1 MNQRIKVSDKLKLN
15 NKARFVLVLVG
26 ILMFGI
32 GSAELYDAFTRK
44 VEVVTEQ
51 KEIYKYTN
59 KFSSNYAVNIKSN
72 PYIEEQIMLP
82 GQTYISDLVSSLDI
96 SLNYSYS
103 DTAEEPVPVKYN
115 YKVDTVMVATYEAD
129 DKEYVVLNKK
139 ENLKTVG
146 TLDAKS
152 DKLKIE
158 EVVNVDFSKYHEIIK
173 DFKQTM
179 GMNVKAK
186 LNVVLTV
193 DTAANIESQTV
204 NNQYKSEFSIDLGS
218 KIAVVE
224 NKGTD
229 TDTKS
234 IKSKATTEEKVDF
247 DAVKASCSVAVI
259 ILGIYI
265 IYAVAYRTQKLRVIG
280 NDFKAEL
287 NRILKS
293 CQDRV
298 VVVENQVDTDV
309 ENTIMV
315 SKFGELIKLSEEL
328 YKPIL
333 CWIEKDE
340 KEAQFSIISNRVR
353 YLYVLKQS

>member
-1 MNQRIKVSDKLKLN
+1 MNQRLRVSDKLKLN
-15 NKARFVLVLVG
+15 NKARFVLVLIG
-26 ILMFGI
+26 ILMFAVGA
-32 GSAELYDAFTRK
+32 AELYDAFTRK

-103 DTAEEPVPVKYN
+103 DTLEEPVPVKYN
-115 YKVDTVMVATYEAD
+115 YKVDAIMFATYEAD

-146 TLDAKS
+146 TLEANS

-158 EVVNVDFSKYHEIIK
+158 EVVNIDYSKYHEIIK
-173 DFKQTM
+173 DFKQTL

-186 LNVVLTV
+186 LNIVLTV
-193 DTAANIESQTV
+193 DTAATIESQIV
-204 NNQYKSEFSIDLGS
+204 NNQYKSEFNIDLGN
-218 KIAVVE
+218 KIAIVD
-224 NKGTD
+224 NKGSD

-247 DAVKASCSVAVI
+247 DAIKASVSVAVLI
-259 ILGIYI
+259 IGIYI
-265 IYAVAYRTQKLRVIG
+265 IYVVAYRTQKLRVIG

-309 ENTIMV
+309 ENTIIV
-315 SKFGELIKLSEEL
+315 AKFAELIKLSEEL

-340 KEAQFSIISNRVR
+340 KEAQFSVISNRVR
-353 YLYVLKQS
+353 YLYILKQ